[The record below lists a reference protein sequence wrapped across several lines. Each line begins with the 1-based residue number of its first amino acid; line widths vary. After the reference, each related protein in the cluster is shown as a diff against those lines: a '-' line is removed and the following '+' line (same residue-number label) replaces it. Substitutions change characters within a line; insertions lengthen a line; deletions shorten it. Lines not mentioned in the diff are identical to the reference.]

1 MARRGCCA
9 TSCYTTKTK
18 SSPLNSFLFVFIS
31 FISLNPLIAEAGLYT
46 ASDQIIILSP
56 KNVDSVLLN
65 STAAVLVEFYATWCG
80 HCVAFSPTWKNL
92 ARDIKEWK
100 PAVDLAAIDCAD
112 ESNRKV
118 CTNFG
123 ITGFPSLKFFP
134 AYSSS
139 ESRGLELRGF
149 PRDVRGL
156 RHYIIDKLEMH
167 NEAWPPA
174 CPPLETASEAEID
187 NFFQINNVKLLA
199 LVFESKDSYVGREVT
214 LDLLQYENIA
224 VRRVLDTET
233 SLVSRFGV
241 TDFPSCYL
249 YNSSRHISRLKVLN
263 EARTFYSYA
272 LQSLPGVVRTG
283 KSQIPIT
290 DLLKNSTLQEWR
302 RFNKT
307 RVYMSDLESALHYS
321 LRVELSGHTSISG
334 NDLTALKKY
343 IHVLAKYF
351 PGRPSVKSTLKT
363 VDSWLQ
369 QQKGTEI
376 KYSDFRDVLDNTV
389 QTSDAV
395 LPEGVQ
401 WVGCQGSQSHY
412 RGYPCAFWT
421 LFHVLTVQAKEM
433 GFPDPQEVLQAMRGY
448 VSSFFGCR
456 PCATHFEA
464 MAQESMDHVTS
475 LSAAVLWLWSRHNRV
490 NNGLAGELSEDPH
503 FPKIQWPSPELC
515 PSCHGLKKTGEHHWD
530 QKEVLTFLRHYFS
543 SAHILMDYLQDE
555 TQALIHQRN
564 RLTAAQMEKEARRGM
579 ERKARE
585 VLDTRPAEEPQEE
598 EEEEQQEEED
608 EEEEPAMEEQT
619 GEPYPAGLERMGVA
633 GEDKADNQAPWEKP
647 QRPQSQRKPK
657 IVGMK
662 LREPQENIVDLDL
675 FVNQH
680 YKAKALRAAAMSGI
694 VRQRSLKKEDVEDL
708 QFEGGWRVKRD
719 LGSQEENLGAGVRI
733 EPYPR
738 PHNKRWMSLLSVGF
752 SRLDVSLC
760 VLLYLLSTMCMLA
773 MYLYFKLR
781 IKLRRAKLSLP

>member
-1 MARRGCCA
+1 MARWSCGA
-9 TSCYTTKTK
+9 TSCYKTK
-18 SSPLNSFLFVFIS
+18 SKLNPLNSFLCAFIS
-31 FISLNPLIAEAGLYT
+31 FISLSPLITEAGLYT

-56 KNVDSVLLN
+56 ENVDSVLFN
-65 STAAVLVEFYATWCG
+65 SSAAHLVEFYATWCG
-80 HCVAFSPTWKNL
+80 HCVAFSPTWKSL
-92 ARDIKEWK
+92 ARDIKEWR

-123 ITGFPSLKFFP
+123 ITGYPSLKFFP

-139 ESRGLELRGF
+139 ESRGQDLRGF

-187 NFFQINNVKLLA
+187 NFFQTNNVDHLA
-199 LVFESKDSYVGREVT
+199 LVFESKNSYVGREVT

-224 VRRVLDTET
+224 VRRVLDTEM

-249 YNSSRHISRLKVLN
+249 YNSSGNIYRLKVLS

-272 LQSLPGVVRTG
+272 LQRLPGVVRTG
-283 KSQIPIT
+283 KPQIPIT
-290 DLLKNSTLQEWR
+290 DLIKNSTVEWR
-302 RFNKT
+302 PFNKT

-321 LRVELSGHTSISG
+321 LRVELSGHISISG
-334 NDLTALKKY
+334 DDLTALKKY

-351 PGRPSVKSTLKT
+351 PGRPSVKSALKT
-363 VDSWLQ
+363 LDNWLQ
-369 QQKGTEI
+369 LQTGAEI
-376 KYSDFRDVLDNTV
+376 RYSDFRDVLDNTV

-401 WVGCQGSQSHY
+401 WVGCQGSQERY
-412 RGYPCAFWT
+412 RGYPCAVWT
-421 LFHVLTVQAKEM
+421 LFHVLTVQAKET
-433 GFPDPQEVLQAMRGY
+433 GSSDPQEVLQAMRGY

-456 PCATHFEA
+456 PCATHFES

-475 LSAAVLWLWSRHNRV
+475 LSSAVLWLWIRHNRV
-490 NNGLAGELSEDPH
+490 NNRLAGDLSEDPH

-515 PSCHGLKKTGEHHWD
+515 PSCHGVKRTGEHQWN
-530 QKEVLTFLRHYFS
+530 QEEVQIFLQNYFS
-543 SAHILMDYLQDE
+543 SARILTDYLQDE

-564 RLTAAQMEKEARRGM
+564 RLTAARMEKEAGRGM
-579 ERKARE
+579 ERRARE
-585 VLDTRPAEEPQEE
+585 VLDSHPAEEPQEE
-598 EEEEQQEEED
+598 EQEEE
-608 EEEEPAMEEQT
+608 EEEEPALEEQA
-619 GEPYPAGLERMGVA
+619 GEPYPAELEGMGET
-633 GEDKADNQAPWEKP
+633 GADTTNNQAPWEKP
-647 QRPQSQRKPK
+647 QRPQSQHKPR
-657 IVGMK
+657 IVGLK
-662 LREPQENIVDLDL
+662 LRERQEDIVDLDS

-680 YKAKALRAAAMSGI
+680 YKAKALRAAAMSGV
-694 VRQRSLKKEDVEDL
+694 VRRRSLQKKEDAEDL

-719 LGSQEENLGAGVRI
+719 LGSQEENLGI

-738 PHNKRWMSLLSVGF
+738 PQSKRWMSLLSVGF

-760 VLLYLLSTMCMLA
+760 VLLYLLSTMCLLA

-781 IKLRRAKLSLP
+781 IKLRRAKVSLP

>member
-1 MARRGCCA
+1 MARRSSCA
-9 TSCYTTKTK
+9 TSCYATKTK
-18 SSPLNSFLFVFIS
+18 SNPFNSVLCVFIS
-31 FISLNPLIAEAGLYT
+31 FISLSPLIAEAGLYT

-56 KNVDSVLLN
+56 KNVDSVLFN

-123 ITGFPSLKFFP
+123 ITGFPSLK
-134 AYSSS
+134 
-139 ESRGLELRGF
+139 
-149 PRDVRGL
+149 
-156 RHYIIDKLEMH
+156 
-167 NEAWPPA
+167 
-174 CPPLETASEAEID
+174 
-187 NFFQINNVKLLA
+187 
-199 LVFESKDSYVGREVT
+199 VT

-272 LQSLPGVVRTG
+272 LQRLPGVVRTG
-283 KSQIPIT
+283 KPQIPIT

-302 RFNKT
+302 QFNNSLFSECSVLIRSLLDQT
-307 RVYMSDLESALHYS
+307 RATDLFDE
-321 LRVELSGHTSISG
+321 
-334 NDLTALKKY
+334 
-343 IHVLAKYF
+343 YF
-351 PGRPSVKSTLKT
+351 PGRPSVKSALKT

-376 KYSDFRDVLDNTV
+376 KYSNFRDVLDNTV

-433 GFPDPQEVLQAMRGY
+433 AIPDPQEVLQAMRGY

-456 PCATHFEA
+456 PCATHFES
-464 MAQESMDHVTS
+464 MAQESMDHVTT

-490 NNGLAGELSEDPH
+490 NNRLAGDLSEDPH

-530 QKEVLTFLRHYFS
+530 QGEVLTFLRNYFS
-543 SAHILMDYLQDE
+543 STHILMDYLQDE

-564 RLTAAQMEKEARRGM
+564 RLTAAQMEKEAGRGAERR
-579 ERKARE
+579 ARE
-585 VLDTRPAEEPQEE
+585 VLDNRPAEEPQEE
-598 EEEEQQEEED
+598 EQQEEE

-633 GEDKADNQAPWEKP
+633 AADKANYQEPWEKP

-680 YKAKALRAAAMSGI
+680 YKAKALRAAAMSGV
-694 VRQRSLKKEDVEDL
+694 VRQRSLKKKEDVEDL

-738 PHNKRWMSLLSVGF
+738 PHSKRWMSLLSVGF

-760 VLLYLLSTMCMLA
+760 VLLYLLSTLCLLA

>member
-1 MARRGCCA
+1 
-9 TSCYTTKTK
+9 
-18 SSPLNSFLFVFIS
+18 
-31 FISLNPLIAEAGLYT
+31 
-46 ASDQIIILSP
+46 P
-56 KNVDSVLLN
+56 KNVDSVLIN

-123 ITGFPSLKFFP
+123 ITGFPSLKV
-134 AYSSS
+134 
-139 ESRGLELRGF
+139 ECNLETMQLLLLLWS
-149 PRDVRGL
+149 DVRGL

-187 NFFQINNVKLLA
+187 NFFQTNNVKLLA

-272 LQSLPGVVRTG
+272 LQRLPGVVRTG
-283 KSQIPIT
+283 KPQIPIT

-302 RFNKT
+302 QFNKT
-307 RVYMSDLESALHYS
+307 SVYMSDLESALHYS
-321 LRVELSGHTSISG
+321 LRVELSGHISISG

-343 IHVLAKYF
+343 INVLAKYF
-351 PGRPSVKSTLKT
+351 PGRPSVKSALKT
-363 VDSWLQ
+363 VDSWLL

-376 KYSDFRDVLDNTV
+376 KYSNFRDVLDNTV

-433 GFPDPQEVLQAMRGY
+433 AIPDPQEVLQAMRGY

-456 PCATHFEA
+456 PCATHFES
-464 MAQESMDHVTS
+464 MAQESMDHVTT

-490 NNGLAGELSEDPH
+490 NNRLAGDLSEDPH

-530 QKEVLTFLRHYFS
+530 QGEVLTFLRNYFS
-543 SAHILMDYLQDE
+543 STHILMDYLQDE

-564 RLTAAQMEKEARRGM
+564 RLTAAQMEKEAGRGAERR
-579 ERKARE
+579 E
-585 VLDTRPAEEPQEE
+585 
-598 EEEEQQEEED
+598 
-608 EEEEPAMEEQT
+608 
-619 GEPYPAGLERMGVA
+619 
-633 GEDKADNQAPWEKP
+633 PWEKP

-680 YKAKALRAAAMSGI
+680 YKAKALRAAAMSGV
-694 VRQRSLKKEDVEDL
+694 VRQRSLKKKEDVEDL

-719 LGSQEENLGAGVRI
+719 LGSQEENLGAGVGI

-738 PHNKRWMSLLSVGF
+738 PQSKRWMSLLSLGF

-760 VLLYLLSTMCMLA
+760 VLLYLLSTMCLLA

-781 IKLRRAKLSLP
+781 IKATSLCGFNPF

>member
-1 MARRGCCA
+1 MAQQGCCA
-9 TSCYTTKTK
+9 TSCYATKTK
-18 SSPLNSFLFVFIS
+18 LNPFNSFLCAFIS
-31 FISLNPLIAEAGLYT
+31 FISFSPLIAQAGLYT

-56 KNVDSVLLN
+56 ENVDSVLFN
-65 STAAVLVEFYATWCG
+65 SSAALFVEFYATWCG
-80 HCVAFSPTWKNL
+80 HCVAFSPTWKDL

-123 ITGFPSLKFFP
+123 ITGYPSLKFFP

-139 ESRGLELRGF
+139 GSRGQDFRGF
-149 PRDVRGL
+149 SRDVRGL
-156 RHYIIDKLEMH
+156 RHYVINKLEMH
-167 NEAWPPA
+167 NETWPPA

-187 NFFQINNVKLLA
+187 NFFQTNSVKLLA

-249 YNSSRHISRLKVLN
+249 YNSSRHISRLKVLS

-272 LQSLPGVVRTG
+272 LQRLPGVVRTG
-283 KSQIPIT
+283 KPQIPIT
-290 DLLKNSTLQEWR
+290 DLIKNSTLQEWR
-302 RFNKT
+302 PFNKT

-321 LRVELSGHTSISG
+321 LRVELSGHVRITGEHLI
-334 NDLTALKKY
+334 ALKKY
-343 IHVLAKYF
+343 ISVLAKYF
-351 PGRPSVKSTLKT
+351 PGRPSVKRALNM

-376 KYSDFRDVLDNTV
+376 KYSDLRDVLDNTV

-401 WVGCQGSQSHY
+401 WVGCQGSQPHF
-412 RGYPCAFWT
+412 RGYPCGVWT
-421 LFHVLTVQAKEM
+421 LFHTLTVQAKEQSSS
-433 GFPDPQEVLQAMRGY
+433 DPREVLQAMRSY

-456 PCATHFEA
+456 SCATHFER
-464 MAQESMDHVTS
+464 MAQDDMDRVTS
-475 LSAAVLWLWSRHNRV
+475 LSKAVLWLWSHHNQV
-490 NNGLAGELSEDPH
+490 NNRLAGELSEDPH

-515 PSCHGLKKTGEHHWD
+515 PSCHGLKKTGEHTWN
-530 QKEVLTFLRHYFS
+530 QEEVLTFLQNYFS
-543 SAHILMDYLQDE
+543 SARILTDYLQDE

-564 RLTAAQMEKEARRGM
+564 RLTAARMEKEAGRGAERR
-579 ERKARE
+579 ARE
-585 VLDTRPAEEPQEE
+585 ALDSHPAEEPQEE
-598 EEEEQQEEED
+598 EQQEEE
-608 EEEEPAMEEQT
+608 EEEEEEEA
-619 GEPYPAGLERMGVA
+619 GEPYPAGLERMGA
-633 GEDKADNQAPWEKP
+633 AEANKADNQAPWEKP
-647 QRPQSQRKPK
+647 QSQHKPQ
-657 IVGMK
+657 IVGIK
-662 LREPQENIVDLDL
+662 LRERQEDIVDLDL

-680 YKAKALRAAAMSGI
+680 YKAKALRAAAMSGV
-694 VRQRSLKKEDVEDL
+694 VRRRSLKKKEDVEDL

-719 LGSQEENLGAGVRI
+719 LGSQEDNLGAGVGI

-738 PHNKRWMSLLSVGF
+738 PQSKRWMSLLSVGF

-760 VLLYLLSTMCMLA
+760 VLLYLLSTMCLLA

-781 IKLRRAKLSLP
+781 IKLRHAKVSLP

>member
-1 MARRGCCA
+1 HPGSLM
-9 TSCYTTKTK
+9 
-18 SSPLNSFLFVFIS
+18 NSALDGPV
-31 FISLNPLIAEAGLYT
+31 LIVAAVWVQIPHT
-46 ASDQIIILSP
+46 VSIIILSP
-56 KNVDSVLLN
+56 ENVDSGLFN
-65 STAAVLVEFYATWCG
+65 STAALLVEFYATWCG
-80 HCVAFSPTWKNL
+80 HCVAFSPTWKSL
-92 ARDIKEWK
+92 ARDIK
-100 PAVDLAAIDCAD
+100 ACFLNVHI
-112 ESNRKV
+112 
-118 CTNFG
+118 
-123 ITGFPSLKFFP
+123 
-134 AYSSS
+134 
-139 ESRGLELRGF
+139 GF

-187 NFFQINNVKLLA
+187 NFFQTNNVKLLA

-272 LQSLPGVVRTG
+272 LQRLPGVVRTG
-283 KSQIPIT
+283 KPQIAIT
-290 DLLKNSTLQEWR
+290 DLIKNSTLQEWR
-302 RFNKT
+302 SFNKT

-321 LRVELSGHTSISG
+321 LRVELSGHISISG

-343 IHVLAKYF
+343 INVLAKYF
-351 PGRPSVKSTLKT
+351 PGRPSVKSALKT

-401 WVGCQGSQSHY
+401 WVGCQGSESHY

-433 GFPDPQEVLQAMRGY
+433 GIPDPQEVLQAMRGY
-448 VSSFFGCR
+448 VSRFFGCR
-456 PCATHFEA
+456 PCATHFES

-475 LSAAVLWLWSRHNRV
+475 LSATVLWLWSRHNRV
-490 NNGLAGELSEDPH
+490 NNRLAGDLSEDPY

-515 PSCHGLKKTGEHHWD
+515 PSCHGLKKTGEHHWN
-530 QKEVLTFLRHYFS
+530 QEEVLTFLRNYFS

-564 RLTAAQMEKEARRGM
+564 RLT
-579 ERKARE
+579 
-585 VLDTRPAEEPQEE
+585 PQ
-598 EEEEQQEEED
+598 EEEEQQEEE
-608 EEEEPAMEEQT
+608 EGEEPAMEEQT

-633 GEDKADNQAPWEKP
+633 GADKANYQAPWEKP

-657 IVGMK
+657 TVGMK
-662 LREPQENIVDLDL
+662 LQEPQENIVDLDL

-680 YKAKALRAAAMSGI
+680 YKAKALRAAAMSGV
-694 VRQRSLKKEDVEDL
+694 VRQRSLKKEEDVEDL

-719 LGSQEENLGAGVRI
+719 LGSQEENLGYRGRGM

-738 PHNKRWMSLLSVGF
+738 PHSKRWMSLLSVGF

-760 VLLYLLSTMCMLA
+760 VLLYLLSTMCLLA

-781 IKLRRAKLSLP
+781 LKLRRAKLSLP

>member
-1 MARRGCCA
+1 MARRSSCA
-9 TSCYTTKTK
+9 TSCYATKTK
-18 SSPLNSFLFVFIS
+18 SNPFNSVLCVFIS
-31 FISLNPLIAEAGLYT
+31 FISLSPLIAEAGLYT

-56 KNVDSVLLN
+56 KNVDSVLFN

-80 HCVAFSPTWKNL
+80 HCV
-92 ARDIKEWK
+92 

-187 NFFQINNVKLLA
+187 NFFQTNNVKLLA
-199 LVFESKDSYVGREVT
+199 LVFESEDSYVGREVT

-272 LQSLPGVVRTG
+272 LQRLPGVVRTG
-283 KSQIPIT
+283 KPQIPIT

-302 RFNKT
+302 QFNKT
-307 RVYMSDLESALHYS
+307 SVYMSDLESALHYS
-321 LRVELSGHTSISG
+321 LRVELSGHISISG

-343 IHVLAKYF
+343 INVLAKYF
-351 PGRPSVKSTLKT
+351 PGRPSVKSALKT

-369 QQKGTEI
+369 QQKGVEI

-433 GFPDPQEVLQAMRGY
+433 AIPGTFNMHSEVLQAMRGY

-456 PCATHFEA
+456 PCATHFES
-464 MAQESMDHVTS
+464 MAQESMDHVTT

-490 NNGLAGELSEDPH
+490 NNRLAGDLSEDPH

-530 QKEVLTFLRHYFS
+530 QGEVLTFLRNYFS
-543 SAHILMDYLQDE
+543 STHILMDYLQDE

-564 RLTAAQMEKEARRGM
+564 RLTAAQMEKEAGRGAERR
-579 ERKARE
+579 ARE
-585 VLDTRPAEEPQEE
+585 VLDNRPAEEPQEE
-598 EEEEQQEEED
+598 EQQEEE

-633 GEDKADNQAPWEKP
+633 AADKANYQEPWEKP

-680 YKAKALRAAAMSGI
+680 YKAKALRAAAMSGV
-694 VRQRSLKKEDVEDL
+694 VRQRSLKKKEDVEDL

-738 PHNKRWMSLLSVGF
+738 PHSKRWMSLLSVGF

-760 VLLYLLSTMCMLA
+760 VLLYLLSTLCLLA

>member
-1 MARRGCCA
+1 MARRSCCA

-18 SSPLNSFLFVFIS
+18 LNPYNSFLCAFIS
-31 FISLNPLIAEAGLYT
+31 FISLSPLIAEAGLYT

-56 KNVDSVLLN
+56 ENVDSVLFN
-65 STAAVLVEFYATWCG
+65 SSAALFVEFYATWCG

-123 ITGFPSLKFFP
+123 IIGYPSLKFFP

-139 ESRGLELRGF
+139 ESRGQVFRGF
-149 PRDVRGL
+149 SRDVRGL
-156 RHYIIDKLEMH
+156 RHYIINKLEMH
-167 NEAWPPA
+167 NETWPPA
-174 CPPLETASEAEID
+174 CPPLETASEAELD
-187 NFFQINNVKLLA
+187 NFFQTNNVKLLA
-199 LVFESKDSYVGREVT
+199 LVFERKDSYVGREVT

-233 SLVSRFGV
+233 SLVSKFGV

-249 YNSSRHISRLKVLN
+249 YNSSGHISRLKVLS

-272 LQSLPGVVRTG
+272 LQRLPGVVRTG
-283 KSQIPIT
+283 KPQIPIT
-290 DLLKNSTLQEWR
+290 DLIKNSTLQEWR
-302 RFNKT
+302 PFNKT

-321 LRVELSGHTSISG
+321 LRVELSGHISISG
-334 NDLTALKKY
+334 DDLIALKKY
-343 IHVLAKYF
+343 INVLAKYF
-351 PGRPSVKSTLKT
+351 PGRPSVKSALKT

-369 QQKGTEI
+369 QQKGVEI

-401 WVGCQGSQSHY
+401 WVGCQGSQAQF
-412 RGYPCAFWT
+412 RGYPCAVWT
-421 LFHVLTVQAKEM
+421 LFHTLTVQAKEM
-433 GFPDPQEVLQAMRGY
+433 SSPDPQEVLQAMRSY

-456 PCATHFEA
+456 PCATHFES
-464 MAQESMDHVTS
+464 MAQESMDHVTT
-475 LSAAVLWLWSRHNRV
+475 LSSAVLWLWSRHNRV
-490 NNGLAGELSEDPH
+490 NNRLAGELSEDPH

-515 PSCHGLKKTGEHHWD
+515 PSCHGLKKTGEHSWNQED
-530 QKEVLTFLRHYFS
+530 VLTFLRNYYS
-543 SAHILMDYLQDE
+543 SARILTDYLQDE

-564 RLTAAQMEKEARRGM
+564 RLTAARMEKEARRGA
-579 ERKARE
+579 ERRARE
-585 VLDTRPAEEPQEE
+585 VLDSHPAEEPQEE
-598 EEEEQQEEED
+598 EQQEEEEE
-608 EEEEPAMEEQT
+608 EEEEPALGEQA
-619 GEPYPAGLERMGVA
+619 GEPYPAGLERMGA
-633 GEDKADNQAPWEKP
+633 AEADKADNQAPWEKP

-662 LREPQENIVDLDL
+662 LRERQEDIVDLDL
-675 FVNQH
+675 FVNHH
-680 YKAKALRAAAMSGI
+680 YKAKALRAAAMSG
-694 VRQRSLKKEDVEDL
+694 VVQRRSLKKKEDVEDL

-719 LGSQEENLGAGVRI
+719 LGSQEENLGAGVGI

-738 PHNKRWMSLLSVGF
+738 PQSKRWMSLLSLGF

-760 VLLYLLSTMCMLA
+760 VLLYLLSTMCLLA

-781 IKLRRAKLSLP
+781 IKLRRAKVSLP

>member
-1 MARRGCCA
+1 KRRCNCV
-9 TSCYTTKTK
+9 SL
-18 SSPLNSFLFVFIS
+18 SPLIS
-31 FISLNPLIAEAGLYT
+31 EAGLYT

-56 KNVDSVLLN
+56 ENVDSVLFN
-65 STAAVLVEFYATWCG
+65 STAALLVEFYATWCG
-80 HCVAFSPTWKNL
+80 HCVAFSPTWKSL

-100 PAVDLAAIDCAD
+100 PAVDLAAIDCAN

-123 ITGFPSLKFFP
+123 ITGFPSLKVFFP

-139 ESRGLELRGF
+139 ESRGF

-174 CPPLETASEAEID
+174 CPPLETASEEEID
-187 NFFQINNVKLLA
+187 NFFQTNNVKLLA

-214 LDLLQYENIA
+214 LDLFQYENIA

-272 LQSLPGVVRTG
+272 LQRLPGVVRTG
-283 KSQIPIT
+283 KPQIPIT
-290 DLLKNSTLQEWR
+290 DLIKNSTLQEWR
-302 RFNKT
+302 ST

-321 LRVELSGHTSISG
+321 LRVELSGHISISG

-343 IHVLAKYF
+343 INVLSKHF
-351 PGRPSVKSTLKT
+351 PGRPSVKSALKT

-389 QTSDAV
+389 DAV

-433 GFPDPQEVLQAMRGY
+433 DHSISYLEVLQAMRGY

-456 PCATHFEA
+456 PCATHFES

-490 NNGLAGELSEDPH
+490 NNRLAGDLSEDPH

-530 QKEVLTFLRHYFS
+530 QEEVLTFLRNYFS

-564 RLTAAQMEKEARRGM
+564 RLAAARMEKEARRGA
-579 ERKARE
+579 ERRARE
-585 VLDTRPAEEPQEE
+585 VLDNRPDEEPQ
-598 EEEEQQEEED
+598 EEEQQEEE
-608 EEEEPAMEEQT
+608 EGEEP
-619 GEPYPAGLERMGVA
+619 
-633 GEDKADNQAPWEKP
+633 
-647 QRPQSQRKPK
+647 SQRKPK
-657 IVGMK
+657 IVGIK
-662 LREPQENIVDLDL
+662 LQEPQENIVDLDL

-694 VRQRSLKKEDVEDL
+694 VRQRSLKKKEDVEDL
-708 QFEGGWRVKRD
+708 QFEGGWRV
-719 LGSQEENLGAGVRI
+719 N
-733 EPYPR
+733 
-738 PHNKRWMSLLSVGF
+738 VGF

-760 VLLYLLSTMCMLA
+760 VLLYLLSTMCLLA

-781 IKLRRAKLSLP
+781 LKLRRAKLSLP

>member
-1 MARRGCCA
+1 MARRSCCA

-18 SSPLNSFLFVFIS
+18 SNPFNSFLCAFIC
-31 FISLNPLIAEAGLYT
+31 FISLSPLISEAGLYT

-56 KNVDSVLLN
+56 ENVDSVLFN
-65 STAAVLVEFYATWCG
+65 STAALLVEFYATWCG
-80 HCVAFSPTWKNL
+80 HCVAFSPTWKSL

-100 PAVDLAAIDCAD
+100 PAVDLAAIDCAN

-187 NFFQINNVKLLA
+187 SFFQTNNVKLLA

-214 LDLLQYENIA
+214 LDLLPYENIA

-272 LQSLPGVVRTG
+272 LQRLPGVERTG
-283 KSQIPIT
+283 KPQIPIT
-290 DLLKNSTLQEWR
+290 DLIKNSTLQEWR
-302 RFNKT
+302 SFNKT

-321 LRVELSGHTSISG
+321 LRVELSGHISISG

-343 IHVLAKYF
+343 INVLAKYF
-351 PGRPSVKSTLKT
+351 PGRPSVKSALKT

-433 GFPDPQEVLQAMRGY
+433 GIPDPQEVLQAMRGY

-456 PCATHFEA
+456 PCATHFES

-490 NNGLAGELSEDPH
+490 NNRLAGDLSEDPH

-530 QKEVLTFLRHYFS
+530 QEKVLTFLRNDFS

-564 RLTAAQMEKEARRGM
+564 RLTAARMEKEARR
-579 ERKARE
+579 
-585 VLDTRPAEEPQEE
+585 
-598 EEEEQQEEED
+598 
-608 EEEEPAMEEQT
+608 EEPAMEEQT

-633 GEDKADNQAPWEKP
+633 GADKANYQAPWEKP

-662 LREPQENIVDLDL
+662 LQEPQENIVDLDL

-680 YKAKALRAAAMSGI
+680 YKAKALRAAAMSGV
-694 VRQRSLKKEDVEDL
+694 VRQRSLKKEEDVEDL

-719 LGSQEENLGAGVRI
+719 LGSQEENLGAGVGI

-738 PHNKRWMSLLSVGF
+738 PHSKRWMSLLSVGF

-760 VLLYLLSTMCMLA
+760 VLLYLLSTMCLLA

-781 IKLRRAKLSLP
+781 LKLRRAKLSLP